1 MGKYM
6 VKTTA
11 RELAK
16 TLIEDLGRE
25 TTANADRVSGYFE
38 LAYREDHRTEEEF
51 KEECPQ
57 VVLDPAATRTS
68 VVVSLVENVHNLDGD
83 ASYYGLHI
91 IDDVT
96 GADCELRYT
105 NELTE
110 EALVTLLDDLIS
122 EYKIK
127 EV

>member
-1 MGKYM
+1 MG
-6 VKTTA
+6 
-11 RELAK
+11 
-16 TLIEDLGRE
+16 
-25 TTANADRVSGYFE
+25 
-38 LAYREDHRTEEEF
+38 
-51 KEECPQ
+51 
-57 VVLDPAATRTS
+57 PAATRTS